1 MCSAGPVVLKS
12 FSMSRSP
19 VDGFLAS
26 NGHGRREPGK
36 ASVSRQGN
44 LMVSARDSLASEDLR
59 QALLKEVERQ
69 GLDYGLVVESIQG
82 GFTQTGRSAPNSFQV
97 TPDYAWRVYL
107 DGRPDELVRG
117 VDLIGTPL
125 MAFERILAAGDEVA
139 VFNGRCGAESGWV
152 PVSASSP
159 SLLLGEVEFQKKEKG
174 HQLPPIL
181 SPPSHSEAP

>member
-1 MCSAGPVVLKS
+1 MVFA
-12 FSMSRSP
+12 
-19 VDGFLAS
+19 
-26 NGHGRREPGK
+26 RE
-36 ASVSRQGN
+36 
-44 LMVSARDSLASEDLR
+44 SLEAEDLR
-59 QALLKEVERQ
+59 RALLEEVARQ

-97 TPDYAWRVYL
+97 TPDYAWKVHL

-125 MAFERILAAGDEVA
+125 MAFERILAAGDDVA

-181 SPPSHSEAP
+181 PPQVPVERTDAWLDVDCSLPSVLCFCGLLGDGCSRRRG